1 MRRSGYRHLPRSDK
15 FPKIQEDSSLD
26 SYQLLVVLNFYRKQ
40 LSELMMTYFLSIEHA
55 VKWSNGVNKVEE
67 GTVYMY
73 LIWALMRKSERLS
86 CEMTWNL

>member
-1 MRRSGYRHLPRSDK
+1 
-15 FPKIQEDSSLD
+15 
-26 SYQLLVVLNFYRKQ
+26 
-40 LSELMMTYFLSIEHA
+40 MMTYFLSIEHA

-86 CEMTWNL
+86 CEMT